1 MKTGKRYAKDLF
13 EVIKIGGETI
23 SIVELYAEFIAYKI
37 QKEQID
43 IDVEVKEFKRK
54 LEEIP
59 EDYKENPKVFAQYVT
74 ENCRSV
80 ERIKE
85 ELDLFAKNMQKH
97 KAKNQGKLD
106 KELEGLN
113 IEKIC
118 DLYKRVIS
126 AYNVG
131 KEQRVSDDIYQG
143 YVNYVAKFRKPFVDK
158 KQEN

>member
-59 EDYKENPKVFAQYVT
+59 EEY
-74 ENCRSV
+74 
-80 ERIKE
+80 
-85 ELDLFAKNMQKH
+85 
-97 KAKNQGKLD
+97 
-106 KELEGLN
+106 
-113 IEKIC
+113 
-118 DLYKRVIS
+118 
-126 AYNVG
+126 
-131 KEQRVSDDIYQG
+131 
-143 YVNYVAKFRKPFVDK
+143 
-158 KQEN
+158 